1 MTTCVLFLTSRYFN
15 KGAHY
20 SFITVSLVLVLN
32 PPKHVFSNITYS
44 WMKQA
49 VSDTNVKKAS
59 SKKMPDCKIS
69 CVMHLNGFIFVC
81 TFKINEKSLAGVP

>member
-1 MTTCVLFLTSRYFN
+1 MYNSSPPGILIKGLTIALLLSVWFWF
-15 KGAHY
+15 
-20 SFITVSLVLVLN
+20 ST
-32 PPKHVFSNITYS
+32 PPQHVFSNITYS

-59 SKKMPDCKIS
+59 STKMPYCKIS

-81 TFKINEKSLAGVP
+81 TFKINEKSLAGVR